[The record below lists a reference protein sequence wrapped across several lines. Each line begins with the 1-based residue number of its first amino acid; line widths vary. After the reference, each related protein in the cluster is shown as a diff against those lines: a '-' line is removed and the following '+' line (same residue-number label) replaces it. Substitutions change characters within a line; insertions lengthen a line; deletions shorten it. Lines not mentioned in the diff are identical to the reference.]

1 MSFKSIDDKIKIPLF
16 SSNFNILI
24 VIICTI
30 VIVGTNYYTSK
41 KTILEINNIIQ
52 QYEYNKTGGED
63 NYKIMMEIQKDQMN
77 SYIENLKETNP
88 EYIEIIKNKINNKK
102 QAEVKT
108 LSIEE
113 IGVLQG
119 TAPILGDKSADYS
132 MIEFSDFDCK
142 YCKEFHNE
150 NNLGLILEKNPK
162 WNYIFK
168 NMINSSN
175 TYAILASKYGKCI
188 EDKGGNDMY
197 FNFIS
202 EMFKNTNL
210 ESINSFISEN
220 KLDNEE
226 LNNCINTEEVSI
238 SLEKE
243 FGQGVYLGIKSTPS
257 TVLINNNSGE
267 YNIIEGTLTEEE
279 LETKIS
285 EFTK

>member
-30 VIVGTNYYTSK
+30 VIVWTNYYTSK
-41 KTILEINNIIQ
+41 KTILEINNIIE
-52 QYEYNKTGGED
+52 QYEYNKTWWED

-113 IGVLQG
+113 IWVLQG
-119 TAPILGDKSADYS
+119 TSPILWDKSADYS

-150 NNLGLILEKNPK
+150 NNLWLILEKNPK

-175 TYAILASKYGKCI
+175 TDAILASKYWKCI
-188 EDKGGNDMY
+188 EDKWWNDMY

-243 FGQGVYLGIKSTPS
+243 FWQWVYLWIKSTPS
-257 TVLINNNSGE
+257 TVLIDNNSWE
-267 YNIIEGTLTEEE
+267 YNIIEWTLIQEE